1 MPWVGMCNAT
11 VGVCNATTQTC
22 DATTQ
27 TCTAAGQTCR
37 PTGRCGGCRCRWR
50 GGEGAMLCC
59 GQGPLFSPRSPQGSS
74 PLPSRCVSL
83 RCRHVQPATWAS
95 CVSEGSRERAGGC
108 DKAPACGGVSTALLR
123 GPSSCRSRFHFLPV
137 PACAAQLHAVQQL
150 PRSILFRDERCFRS
164 GRKL

>member
-1 MPWVGMCNAT
+1 MSNGT
-11 VGVCNATTQTC
+11 IQTRNATTWP
-22 DATTQ
+22 
-27 TCTAAGQTCR
+27 CTAGGQTCST
-37 PTGRCGGCRCRWR
+37 TGPCAGCWCCWR
-50 GGEGAMLCC
+50 GREGLMLCF
-59 GQGPLFSPRSPQGSS
+59 GQAQLFSPSVPQGSS
-74 PLPSRCVSL
+74 PLPNRRVSR

-150 PRSILFRDERCFRS
+150 PRSILFRDERCFSS
-164 GRKL
+164 GRTL